1 MKASAVNI
9 PLIIIISGHACFIFM
24 IRNRDQNCV
33 TSRFGKPTDDKS
45 CKKNE
50 RLNKERFHQV
60 GDKTVSIKL

>member
-9 PLIIIISGHACFIFM
+9 PLIIIISGHACLIFM
-24 IRNRDQNCV
+24 IRNPDQNCV

-50 RLNKERFHQV
+50 RLNKERFH
-60 GDKTVSIKL
+60 